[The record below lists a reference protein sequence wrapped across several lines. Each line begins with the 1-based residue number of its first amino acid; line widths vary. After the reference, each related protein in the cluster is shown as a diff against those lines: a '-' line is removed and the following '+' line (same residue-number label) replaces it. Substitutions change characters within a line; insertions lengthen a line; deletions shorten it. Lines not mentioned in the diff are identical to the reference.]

1 MSRRSRRG
9 ERGPADGPAAARPAD
24 AAGAARPDATPAR
37 DPSAPGRPPQ
47 KLSLAA
53 QIGILVATFAI
64 TVGLAELFG
73 AANLGTSFGIGQITF
88 AIVLVILLVR
98 A

>member
-1 MSRRSRRG
+1 MSRRSRR
-9 ERGPADGPAAARPAD
+9 ASAAREATAHPSAASPSGPGD
-24 AAGAARPDATPAR
+24 AREG
-37 DPSAPGRPPQ
+37 APGRAPQ

-53 QIGILVATFAI
+53 QIGILIATFAV

-73 AANLGTSFGIGQITF
+73 AANLGVAFGIGQITF

>member
-1 MSRRSRRG
+1 VSRRSRRSRP
-9 ERGPADGPAAARPAD
+9 EAARAPEPAASGTQPQ
-24 AAGAARPDATPAR
+24 AAPGRETAPR
-37 DPSAPGRPPQ
+37 DPSRPGRPPQ

-53 QIGILVATFAI
+53 QIGILAATFGI

>member
-1 MSRRSRRG
+1 MSRRSRREQG
-9 ERGPADGPAAARPAD
+9 HPAPPLEQ
-24 AAGAARPDATPAR
+24 
-37 DPSAPGRPPQ
+37 PSKREGAPGRPPQ